1 MPVFGSRGALEV
13 LVGRVVANSVAQA
26 EISVDESSGVEP
38 VGTVRCVP
46 GAVGTA
52 ATAAC
57 TDASGNYVGVDPD
70 VSLDDY
76 IGVESLSGHLLCPGA
91 RWRTP
96 PGTTADPS
104 RLARL
109 VYSGT
114 SDENLLLD
122 TPDEDDMPAAADP
135 LVEQGGERGELAF
148 FGRDV
153 TAFLRRLRTPADT
166 F

>member
-1 MPVFGSRGALEV
+1 VSSVVQPEV
-13 LVGRVVANSVAQA
+13 TVVQSA
-26 EISVDESSGVEP
+26 GVEP
-38 VGTVRCVP
+38 VDAGRCLP
-46 GAVGTA
+46 GAAGMA

-91 RWRTP
+91 RWRASA
-96 PGTTADPS
+96 GSTADPS
-104 RLARL
+104 RVARL
-109 VYSGT
+109 VYFGT
-114 SDENLLLD
+114 SDENLFLD
-122 TPDEDDMPAAADP
+122 SPDEAAAP
-135 LVEQGGERGELAF
+135 EVPVVAQAGERREFAF

-153 TAFLRRLRTPADT
+153 TAFPRRLRTPADT

>member
-1 MPVFGSRGALEV
+1 VSS
-13 LVGRVVANSVAQA
+13 VVQSK
-26 EISVDESSGVEP
+26 ITVDRPFGVEP
-38 VGTVRCVP
+38 ADPMGCVP
-46 GAVGTA
+46 RDGGAA

-91 RWRTP
+91 RWRASA
-96 PGTTADPS
+96 GSIADPS
-104 RLARL
+104 RVGRL
-109 VYSGT
+109 VYFGT
-114 SDENLLLD
+114 SDENLLLESSGEGQA
-122 TPDEDDMPAAADP
+122 PGIPVVARAA
-135 LVEQGGERGELAF
+135 ERGEFAF